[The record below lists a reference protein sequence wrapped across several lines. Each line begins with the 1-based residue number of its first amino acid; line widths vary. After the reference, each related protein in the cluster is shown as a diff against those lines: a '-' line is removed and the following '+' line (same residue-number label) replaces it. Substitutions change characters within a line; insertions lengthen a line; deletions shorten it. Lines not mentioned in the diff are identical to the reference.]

1 MRITGGQCRGR
12 KLATP
17 KNLSHIRPTSDRVR
31 EAIFNI
37 VGSKV
42 EGAGVLDCFAGTGAL
57 GIEAL
62 SRGADFAIFIDQSR
76 KSLELI
82 TQNLLTCFK
91 QPRAK
96 CIQHSLN
103 DKIKVKSLC
112 KHLPPGISFD
122 LIFMDPPYGMELVL
136 PALSLI
142 EQGNLLADKGI
153 ILVEEHREVQLPA
166 TTSQMRLVDQRVYG
180 ETGIWLYTAVASI
193 NNYAY
198 RKPQEP

>member
-1 MRITGGQCRGR
+1 M
-12 KLATP
+12 
-17 KNLSHIRPTSDRVR
+17 
-31 EAIFNI
+31 
-37 VGSKV
+37 
-42 EGAGVLDCFAGTGAL
+42 LDCFAGTGAL